1 LLFQAS
7 GDFISRELGDKKAF
21 FIPTLAVLASLLACY
36 NFDSCPDGEGD
47 AIPKRIDANDRADM
61 NTRMTEYFDQQVRG
75 TIQNLCVLFK
85 FRTGIYGAV

>member
-1 LLFQAS
+1 M
-7 GDFISRELGDKKAF
+7 AF

-61 NTRMTEYFDQQVRG
+61 NARGTEYFD
-75 TIQNLCVLFK
+75 
-85 FRTGIYGAV
+85 